1 MQTSTAGG
9 YVDFSRFSALR
20 QASQVDG
27 AGTLE
32 QVADEFEAMLVELML
47 TAARSASPGDG
58 LFDSAAGDT
67 YQDMFDQQVART
79 LASQQDL
86 GIGRVLARQLA
97 GFIEGDDA
105 ARALADRQR
114 EAGGDGALRPLPVDL
129 RRQMGPSP
137 YARTRAVVT
146 APEPLTGDQGEHRE
160 TFIATLTPHAE
171 QAARA
176 LGVAPRAIL
185 AQAALETGW
194 GRHVMSHAD
203 GRSSHNYFGIK
214 AGSEWHGEVVEVPT
228 TEYVNGRAVTIDA
241 AFRSYPD
248 AAAAFRDYT
257 SLLSRSPRYREA
269 IGQGSD
275 GAGFA
280 RGLAAA
286 GYATDPRYA
295 EKIIA
300 IIETGD
306 WSAHARPPDAPH
318 GG

>member
-20 QASQVDG
+20 AS
-27 AGTLE
+27 AGNDREAALDE
-32 QVADEFEAMLVELML
+32 IANEFEAMLVELML
-47 TAARSASPGDG
+47 KAARSASPEEG

-67 YQDMFDQQVART
+67 YQDMFDQQVALT

-97 GFIEGDDA
+97 AMHDA
-105 ARALADRQR
+105 DETDSTRQPGLS
-114 EAGGDGALRPLPVDL
+114 AVGSDGALRPLSPDL
-129 RRQMGPSP
+129 RRHVGPSP
-137 YARTRAVVT
+137 YSRQPRAIE
-146 APEPLTGDQGEHRE
+146 APMRMPDGSDERRE
-160 TFIATLTPHAE
+160 QFIAALAPHAA
-171 QAARA
+171 QAAGA
-176 LGVAPRAIL
+176 LGVTPRAIL

-214 AGSEWHGEVVEVPT
+214 AGRGWHGEVVRVPT
-228 TEYVNGRAVTIDA
+228 TEYVNGRAVTINA

-248 AAAAFRDYT
+248 PAAAFRDY
-257 SLLSRSPRYREA
+257 SGLLGENPRYRA
-269 IGQGSD
+269 VLGQGDD

-280 RGLAAA
+280 RSLAAA
-286 GYATDPRYA
+286 GYATDPHYA

-306 WSAHARPPDAPH
+306 WSAQANAPAPPH

>member
-20 QASQVDG
+20 QSSQVDG

-47 TAARSASPGDG
+47 KAARSADSGDG

-67 YQDMFDQQVART
+67 YQDMFDQQLART

-86 GIGRVLARQLA
+86 GIGRVLSQQLA
-97 GFIEGDDA
+97 GLIEGDDA
-105 ARALADRQR
+105 DRALAERQR
-114 EAGGDGALRPLPVDL
+114 EAGSDGALRPLPIDL
-129 RRQMGPSP
+129 RRQAGPSP
-137 YARTRAVVT
+137 YARPARAAT
-146 APEPLTGDQGEHRE
+146 AQEPFTGDPGERRE
-160 TFIATLTPHAE
+160 SFIAALAPHAE

-214 AGSEWHGEVVEVPT
+214 AGPGWRGEVIEVPT
-228 TEYVNGRAVTIDA
+228 TEYVDGRAVTVDA

-257 SLLSRSPRYREA
+257 GLLGHSPRYREA
-269 IGQGSD
+269 VGQGRD

-286 GYATDPRYA
+286 GYATDPLYA

-306 WSAHARPPDAPH
+306 WSAHARPPAAPH

>member
-1 MQTSTAGG
+1 MQTSSAGG

-20 QASQVDG
+20 ASAESDRAAAVDEI
-27 AGTLE
+27 AN
-32 QVADEFEAMLVELML
+32 EFEAMLVELML
-47 TAARSASPGDG
+47 KAARSASPEEG

-67 YQDMFDQQVART
+67 YQDMFDQQVALT
-79 LASQQDL
+79 LANQQDL

-97 GFIEGDDA
+97 AMSGIDEADPALQPDLVA
-105 ARALADRQR
+105 AR
-114 EAGGDGALRPLPVDL
+114 GDGALRPLSPEL
-129 RRQMGPSP
+129 RRHVGPSP
-137 YARTRAVVT
+137 YSRAPREVA
-146 APEPLTGDQGEHRE
+146 APTPRLDGSDERRAQ
-160 TFIATLTPHAE
+160 FIADLAPHAA
-171 QAARA
+171 QAAGA
-176 LGVAPRAIL
+176 IGVTPRAIL

-214 AGSEWHGEVVEVPT
+214 AGRGWQGDVVQVPT
-228 TEYVNGRAVTIDA
+228 TEYVNGRAVAVKA

-257 SLLSRSPRYREA
+257 GLLGGNPRYRA
-269 IGQGSD
+269 VLGQGDD

-280 RGLAAA
+280 RSLAAA
-286 GYATDPRYA
+286 GYATDPHYA
-295 EKIIA
+295 AKIIA

-306 WSAHARPPDAPH
+306 WSVQANAPALPH